1 MLGGKRGSKMK
12 REATKSKSLKQ
23 LQTIRNIGIVTAKRL
38 YSIGIETPE
47 QLKKSDPREL
57 YERLKT
63 KEGGKLDRCV
73 LYQLRGAVLDIPW
86 PECKSLHNG

>member
-23 LQTIRNIGIVTAKRL
+23 LQTIHNIGIVTAKRL
-38 YSIGIETPE
+38 YSIKIETPE

-86 PECKSLHNG
+86 PECKSPHNG